1 MRIPSSD
8 RDVLIRNRSDGLTEL
23 TPKLAPLRLDERWMV
38 ITTVVIASW
47 GFYLAGS
54 MPAPVLALLLTACLV
69 GDVAIGAKTVIL
81 ALLRPPA
88 KVIPIPVPRFERLRR
103 REQ

>member
-8 RDVLIRNRSDGLTEL
+8 RDVLIQSRRDGLTEL
-23 TPKLAPLRLDERWMV
+23 TPKLAPMQLDERWMI

-47 GFYLAGS
+47 GFFLTGT
-54 MPAPVLALLLTACLV
+54 MPAPVLALVLTACLV
-69 GDVAIGAKTVIL
+69 GDIGLGAKAVLL

-88 KVIPIPVPRFERLRR
+88 KVIPVPRFERRR
-103 REQ
+103 RE